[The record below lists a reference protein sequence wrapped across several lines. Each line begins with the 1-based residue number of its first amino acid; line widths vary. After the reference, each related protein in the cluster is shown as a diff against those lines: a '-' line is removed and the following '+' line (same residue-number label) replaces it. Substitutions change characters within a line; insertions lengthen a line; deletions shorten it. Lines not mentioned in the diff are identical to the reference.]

1 MDGSTMAGAA
11 RLKSDALLDE
21 IRKRQQ
27 HGREIVNVEAE
38 RVKIVV
44 VVCGGNHYAFYGAD
58 IREVLPHC
66 PLWWVPGLPAHL
78 PGLINVRGDVES
90 VVDIACFLGEKRSR
104 DTTFVAM
111 AVRGDFQAGILIDAI
126 VDVVDI
132 PVSDIVPPLA
142 TLSGAARDLVIGEF
156 DHGGKAVS
164 LLDIGRLSAM
174 VTL

>member
-1 MDGSTMAGAA
+1 MDGSTRAGEA
-11 RLKSDALLDE
+11 RPRSDVLLDE

-27 HGREIVNVEAE
+27 HGREIVNVDAE

-90 VVDIACFLGEKRSR
+90 VVDVACFLGEKRSR
-104 DTTFVAM
+104 DAALVAM
-111 AVRGDFQAGILIDAI
+111 AASGDFQAGILIDAI

-142 TLSGAARDLVIGEF
+142 TLSGAAKDLIVGEF
-156 DHGGKAVS
+156 DYGGKAVS
-164 LLDIGRLSAM
+164 LLDIARLSVMAT
-174 VTL
+174 V